1 MKKSKSEYKILI
13 AGDNLR
19 TLTILRK
26 TLEIFVHEFSVS
38 CTSDIHEYTETIR
51 EIPDIIILNFDNP
64 LIGGIKAIRH
74 IRKDSNLRNIPVLMA
89 SYFLSSE
96 VQQAINAGADDFIRK
111 PVERIELLL
120 RIKYL
125 IHRSKLNNENLRQAA
140 ELKKMSL
147 VADRSENSVIIT
159 SSSGRLEWAN
169 KAFEKLYEYTLDDF
183 KKHYGDNI
191 REISSRFAGAL
202 DECIKGRKWVIYEN
216 FWITKAGRKKW
227 IQTSLT
233 PVTDEEDEI
242 TNFIAIETDI
252 TSLKQAQEQLM
263 DQNQDLVDLT
273 VNLEQINKKLEEKQ
287 KEVNRQKKLAEE
299 QKNMADR
306 LLLNIFPYEIAE
318 QLKVKGYAT
327 PKHYRT
333 VSIMFTDFVNF
344 SRLSEQIS
352 MRDLIRDLSMY
363 FEKFDQII
371 KDHYLEKIKTIGD
384 SYMCAGGLPIRNKS
398 NPIDTVLAALEIQKF
413 INDMNIVKES
423 TQQPKWNIRLGIHTG
438 EVIAGVIGKSKMAYD
453 IWGDAVNTASRMESS
468 GEANKINI
476 SGSTYKYVCKYFNC
490 TYRGKVEVRNMGEI
504 DMYFVTGL
512 KKEYRS
518 DKDGVIPNS
527 AFKTILTEF

>member
-1 MKKSKSEYKILI
+1 MEKSKTKYKILI
-13 AGDNLR
+13 AGDNIR
-19 TLTILRK
+19 PLTILRK
-26 TLEIFVHEFSVS
+26 TLEIFIHEFTVS
-38 CTSDIHEYTETIR
+38 TTLNIEKHITTG
-51 EIPDIIILNFDNP
+51 EIPDIIILNFDDP
-64 LIGGIKAIRH
+64 LAQGIGAIKNIR
-74 IRKDSNLRNIPVLMA
+74 RNNRFRNIPVLMA

-111 PVERIELLL
+111 PIERVELLI

-125 IHRSKLNNENLRQAA
+125 IQRNKLHLENLRQSA

-147 VADRSENSVIIT
+147 VADRSENSVLIT
-159 SSSGRLEWAN
+159 NSKGELEWAN
-169 KAFEKLYEYTLDDF
+169 KAFEKLYEHTLGDF
-183 KKHYGDNI
+183 KKYYGENI
-191 REISSRFAGAL
+191 RTISPKFSEAL
-202 DECIKGRKWVIYEN
+202 NKCNQGRKWVIYEN
-216 FWITKAGRKKW
+216 FWITKKGSKKW

-233 PVTDEEDEI
+233 PVINEENEI

-252 TSLKQAQEQLM
+252 TSLKLAQERLM

-273 VNLEQINKKLEEKQ
+273 INLEQINKKLEEQ
-287 KEVNRQKKLAEE
+287 QREVNRQKKLADE
-299 QKNMADR
+299 QKNMADN

-318 QLKVKGYAT
+318 QLKIKGYAT
-327 PKHYRT
+327 PKHYRM
-333 VSIMFTDFVNF
+333 VSIMFTDFVDF
-344 SRLSEQIS
+344 SKLSEQLS
-352 MRDLIRDLSMY
+352 MRDLIKDLSMY
-363 FEKFDQII
+363 FEKFDQIT
-371 KDHYLEKIKTIGD
+371 KSHYIEKIKTIGD

-413 INDMNIVKES
+413 VNDTNLIKES
-423 TQQPKWNIRLGIHTG
+423 NNQPKWNIRLGIHTG

-476 SGSTYKYVCKYFNC
+476 SGSTHRHVCKYFNC

-512 KKEYRS
+512 KKEFRS
-518 DKDGVIPNS
+518 DSEGIIPNR

>member
-1 MKKSKSEYKILI
+1 MKKSKAEYKILI

-38 CTSDIHEYTETIR
+38 STSDIHEYTETIR

-64 LIGGIKAIRH
+64 LTGGIKAIRH

-111 PVERIELLL
+111 PVERVELLI

-125 IHRSKLNNENLRQAA
+125 IHRSKLHMENLRQAA

-159 SSSGRLEWAN
+159 SPNGRLEWAN

-191 REISSRFAGAL
+191 RAISSRFAGAL
-202 DECIKGRKWVIYEN
+202 DECKKGRKWVIYEN
-216 FWITKAGRKKW
+216 FWITKEGRKKW

-263 DQNQDLVDLT
+263 EQNQDLVDLT

-352 MRDLIRDLSMY
+352 MRDLIKDLSMY

-371 KDHYLEKIKTIGD
+371 KEHYLEKIKTIGD

-413 INDMNIVKES
+413 INDMNVVKES
-423 TQQPKWNIRLGIHTG
+423 IQQPKWNIRLGIHTG

-512 KKEYRS
+512 KKKYRS